1 MNQRYRH
8 RAKAYRQK
16 GSSPSVAIIGGAI
29 MLGFVGG
36 VGSAL
41 LPSSSS
47 NAPVAEEESWRP
59 QGTVAS
65 QSYMSAADLDDQQP
79 SAPAR
84 RAEPE
89 RRSTASTDSRSS
101 WSYRNCAQARAA
113 ALHLFMLG
121 RQDMALIWTAM
132 AMVLVASLIEG
143 VSQNSRSP
151 RNNAEVQQSSPYSLD
166 LTGSS
171 SSQR

>member
-47 NAPVAEEESWRP
+47 NAPVAEEESWRS
-59 QGTVAS
+59 QGAVAS

-79 SAPAR
+79 LAPAR
-84 RAEPE
+84 KAEQE
-89 RRSTASTDSRSS
+89 RLPTASTDSRSS
-101 WSYRNCAQARAA
+101 WSYRNCAQARAVGA
-113 ALHLFMLG
+113 APVYAGEQGYGPHLDRDGDGIGCEPYRG
-121 RQDMALIWTAM
+121 R
-132 AMVLVASLIEG
+132 
-143 VSQNSRSP
+143 
-151 RNNAEVQQSSPYSLD
+151 
-166 LTGSS
+166 
-171 SSQR
+171 